1 MDTRPQFGLA
11 AEQAMAVHVAIVRLL
26 LAAASLIVVILDWSL
41 PALRTLASHKSAFL
55 GAGLLAVYSALMY
68 LALRADFLGVEK
80 WYRASAVLD
89 VLFGAGLILGTEGYK
104 SPFTIWLVIAVVASA
119 TSGLRLLPWTTALL
133 GLLAHSL
140 IAFIPQAEPLD
151 KAIFIVRTGFLFGVA
166 GVLST
171 IGTYQSR
178 QSLILA
184 SLEEIGR
191 RLSDSRTPKSA
202 CETLLEVIM
211 ARLRPDGASVTL
223 SDGES
228 IDFGEIDQSP
238 LLVTVVLGA
247 GGRSLGTLRIWR
259 QSALARA
266 EDSVL
271 RLCCD
276 RAASTLLRIDLSESL
291 VRSAA
296 AAERLRVSDHL
307 HDTYVQTLAAID
319 LRTAAIIQH
328 AAATNDPSEGE
339 LREIKDLIRVAGRQA
354 REITEILCNP
364 LPPGPD
370 AVRSVLSERWL
381 GDSDV
386 EIAADLELSDERW
399 RVVEMFVREG
409 LNNVAKHATKA
420 RKIILRIAKE
430 DGRTICTLSDDGA
443 KFTAPVR
450 LGHGLSR
457 LTQIVEQQ
465 GGRLSFGPVKS
476 RGAVLRAEFEGVE

>member
-1 MDTRPQFGLA
+1 LQTKTQSGLA
-11 AEQAMAVHVAIVRLL
+11 AEQAMAIHVAIVRLL
-26 LAAASLIVVILDWSL
+26 LAAASLIVVILDWAL
-41 PALRTLASHKSAFL
+41 PALRTLASHKSAL
-55 GAGLLAVYSALMY
+55 LASGLLVLYAGLMY
-68 LALRADFLGVEK
+68 LALRADYFDVEK
-80 WYRASAVLD
+80 WYRVSAALD
-89 VLFGAGLILGTEGYK
+89 VLFGGGLILGTEGYE

-119 TSGLRLLPWTTALL
+119 TSGQRLLPWTTALL
-133 GLLAHSL
+133 GLLAHCL
-140 IAFIPQAEPLD
+140 IAFIPQVEPLD

-191 RLSDSRTPKSA
+191 RLSDARTRRSA

-228 IDFGEIDQSP
+228 IDSGDIDQSP
-238 LLVTVVLGA
+238 LQCTVILSA
-247 GGRSLGTLRIWR
+247 GGRSFGTLRVWR
-259 QSALARA
+259 PSALARS
-266 EDSVL
+266 EDSVV

-276 RAASTLLRIDLSESL
+276 RAASALLRIDLSESL

-319 LRTAAIIQH
+319 LRTAAVVQH

-430 DGRTICTLSDDGA
+430 HGRTICTLSDDGA

-476 RGAVLRAEFEGVE
+476 RGAVLRAEFEGMG